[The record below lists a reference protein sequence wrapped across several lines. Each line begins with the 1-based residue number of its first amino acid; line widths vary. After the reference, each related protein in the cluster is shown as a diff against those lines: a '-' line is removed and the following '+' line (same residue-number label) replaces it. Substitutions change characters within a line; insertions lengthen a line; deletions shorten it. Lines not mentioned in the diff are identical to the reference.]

1 MNQEPVFQLGKHSFT
16 RNDRCRICAIVNV
29 TPDSFSDGGNWD
41 TTEKAVNHALSLIDQ
56 GADMLDIG
64 GESTRPGSHY
74 IEVEEEIRRVVPV
87 IETLRKKTDV
97 LISVDTWKA
106 PVAKAALEAGCDMVN
121 DITGLIGDTGMA
133 EVIAQN
139 NAGLIAMFNPVVLR
153 PDHPNSKKFPQFGE
167 GSAFT
172 KKEKL
177 DSAKEDDI
185 LILLNRYLDRSLEVA
200 KAAGI
205 AQKHILLD
213 PGIGF
218 GLSKRDNLRLIQHL
232 PALHERGYGIFLGV
246 SRKRFI
252 VNLLQEAGYSVDP
265 DTKEGFSNRDYASA
279 MLTALAAREGVE
291 VVRVHTVAEHRMA
304 ALVAD
309 AVRLADQ
316 QEDINF
322 AGYAR

>member
-1 MNQEPVFQLGKHSFT
+1 MNQEPVFQLGNHSFT

-29 TPDSFSDGGNWD
+29 TPDSFSDGGKCD

-87 IETLRKKTDV
+87 IETLRKKTNV

-121 DITGLIGDTGMA
+121 DITGLIGDPYMA
-133 EVIAQN
+133 EVIAKK
-139 NAGLIAMFNPVVLR
+139 NAGLIAMFNPVVIR

-167 GSAFT
+167 GAAFT
-172 KKEKL
+172 EKEKH

-185 LILLNRYLDRSLEVA
+185 LVLLHRYLDRSLELA

-205 AQKHILLD
+205 AQQHILLD

-232 PALHERGYGIFLGV
+232 PALHEKGYGVFLGV

-252 VNLLQEAGYSVDP
+252 VNMLQEAGYSVDP